1 MKPCTRYGITVNAWA
16 QNIFEGSTQVV
27 TSTKDVEPGMATDL
41 KFLETFQDGFTATW
55 CPPYANPQCA
65 RNWDWNTFD
74 PTDEAKGEL
83 HHRKE
88 KA

>member
-1 MKPCTRYGITVNAWA
+1 
-16 QNIFEGSTQVV
+16 
-27 TSTKDVEPGMATDL
+27 MATDL

-83 HHRKE
+83 DHREEMALRKNQDFLSLISIVTE
-88 KA
+88 FNHASNS

>member
-1 MKPCTRYGITVNAWA
+1 
-16 QNIFEGSTQVV
+16 
-27 TSTKDVEPGMATDL
+27 MATDL

-83 HHRKE
+83 YHRKE

>member
-1 MKPCTRYGITVNAWA
+1 
-16 QNIFEGSTQVV
+16 
-27 TSTKDVEPGMATDL
+27 MATDL

-74 PTDEAKGEL
+74 PTDELKGEL
-83 HHRKE
+83 DNRKE
-88 KA
+88 NA